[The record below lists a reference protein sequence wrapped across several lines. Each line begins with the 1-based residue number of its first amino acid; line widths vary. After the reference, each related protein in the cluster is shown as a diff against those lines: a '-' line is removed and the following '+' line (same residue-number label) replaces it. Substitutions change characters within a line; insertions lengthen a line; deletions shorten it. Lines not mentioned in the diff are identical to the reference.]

1 MLNSPSGAEDRV
13 YAAIDLETTGLD
25 KDRHRIIEVGAVKF
39 RGEEVLDEFQTYV
52 NPYTQIPQFVRR
64 LTGIKQADVDG
75 APPFAAVSV
84 DLEEFLGNVPV
95 IGHNV
100 AFDVGFL
107 KTNGLPMLNDAYDTW
122 DMASVLL
129 PDASEYSLSL
139 LAKNLGIIHEDPH
152 RALDDA
158 RVTRLV
164 FLELLQHARELD
176 PLVSERIR
184 TIAVRAG
191 WSFGDL
197 LGTYALLRAPGIAG
211 PLDANALSQRLTKPD
226 PIDRPEEEQP
236 LDIER
241 VERMA
246 SPDGMLSKFF
256 PGFEYRPEQKQMISA
271 VARTFDQGGHLMVEG
286 GTGVGKSVAYLL
298 PAILFA
304 VANGRRVVVST
315 NTINLQEQ
323 LLQKDIPALAD
334 ALEQAGEISE
344 GSLRAVSLKG
354 RANYFCIRRWTN
366 LSRSENLST
375 DDARL
380 LSKCLVW
387 LQDTPVGDRGEMNL
401 AGRDW
406 HSWIRVSASDKGY
419 CPGLR
424 QGLCFLRAARERADA
439 AHVIVVNHALLLS
452 DLARGGG
459 LIPEYDH
466 LVVDEAHH
474 LEAEAT
480 RQFGF
485 EVRQDWLEEQL
496 DSIARYLEQ
505 AQIILRTQRLSA
517 QESLRFQQMSTS
529 VQESVP
535 GLRQRWEAMWGL
547 AEEFVMNHRNER
559 DARVQLRINSSAR
572 TQPGWSE
579 VEIGWENCDGA
590 IQQFRGKVEEL
601 FRYLDTLPIESSDP
615 WDTLLSDLGTW
626 LEDFNEVREQ
636 LRTVASADVNNERID
651 WLSVER
657 DSIMVFNSV
666 PLDVGPTLKSGL
678 FDQKESVVLSSAT
691 LTAQGSFDF
700 IRHRLGLEMAEELR
714 VGSPFDYKS
723 STLLAVPEDIPPP
736 NARGYRDVLERCIG
750 QIVRDAGGHT
760 MALFTSHA
768 ALRAAR
774 QTLISTVEDSGIT
787 VLAQGVDGPPHRLMR
802 RFAENPNSVLLGTS
816 SFWEG
821 VDIPS
826 GVMKVLILAR
836 LPFNVPTEPVFA
848 ARGEQYEDPFREF
861 AVPQAVLRFRQ
872 GFGRLIRNAQDRGS
886 VVVLD
891 RRVLNS
897 YYGRQFLDAL
907 PECTVNIGPVASVVE
922 SVKRW

>member
-1 MLNSPSGAEDRV
+1 MVNSSTGAGERV

-39 RGEEVLDEFQTYV
+39 RGNEVLDEFQTYV

-84 DLEEFLGNVPV
+84 DLEEFLGNAPV

-107 KTNGLPMLNDAYDTW
+107 KANGLPMLNDAYDTW

-129 PDASEYSLSL
+129 PDAPEYSLSL

-164 FLELLQHARELD
+164 FLELLQHAKELD
-176 PLVSERIR
+176 PLVAERIR
-184 TIAVRAG
+184 TIAHRAG
-191 WSFGDL
+191 WGFGDL
-197 LGTYALLRAPGIAG
+197 LGGDELLRAPGIAG

-226 PIDRPEEEQP
+226 PISRPEEEQP

-241 VERMA
+241 VEQMA
-246 SPDGMLSKFF
+246 SPDGLLSKFF

-323 LLQKDIPALAD
+323 LLQKDIPALAE
-334 ALEQAGEISE
+334 ALEKAGEIAE

-517 QESLRFQQMSTS
+517 QESLRFQQMSAS

-590 IQQFRGKVEEL
+590 IQQFRSKVEEL
-601 FRYLDTLPIESSDP
+601 FRYLDSLPIESSDP

-626 LEDFNEVREQ
+626 LEDFAEVREQ

-678 FDQKESVVLSSAT
+678 FDQKECVVLSSAT

-714 VGSPFDYKS
+714 VGSPFDYKN
-723 STLLAVPEDIPPP
+723 STLLAVPQDIPPP
-736 NARGYRDVLERCIG
+736 NSRGYRDVLERCIG

-774 QTLISTVEDSGIT
+774 QTLIQTVEDSGIT

-821 VDIPS
+821 VDMPS

-872 GFGRLIRNAQDRGS
+872 GFGRLIRNAHDRGS

-897 YYGRQFLDAL
+897 NYGRHFLDAL

>member
-1 MLNSPSGAEDRV
+1 MNADERV

-25 KDRHRIIEVGAVKF
+25 KERHRIIEIGAVKF
-39 RGEEVLDEFQTYV
+39 RGDEVLDEFETYV
-52 NPYTQIPQFVRR
+52 NPYAQIPQFVQR
-64 LTGIKQADVDG
+64 LTGIRQADVDK
-75 APPFAAVSV
+75 APPFAPVSMQ
-84 DLEEFLGNVPV
+84 LEEFLGDVPV

-107 KTNGLPMLNDAYDTW
+107 RENGLPMPNVAYDTW

-129 PDASEYSLSL
+129 PEASEYSLSL
-139 LAKNLGIIHEDPH
+139 LAKNLGIDPDSPH

-158 RVTRLV
+158 RVTRQV
-164 FLELLQHARELD
+164 FLALLEQARQLD
-176 PLVSERIR
+176 PLVAERIR
-184 TIAVRAG
+184 GIAHRAG

-197 LGTYALLRAPGIAG
+197 LGNDALLRSPGLAG
-211 PLDANALSQRLTKPD
+211 PVDALNLSERLTKPS
-226 PIDRPEEEQP
+226 PLERPKEEQP
-236 LDIER
+236 LDVER
-241 VERMA
+241 VEAMA
-246 SPDGMLSKFF
+246 SAEGLLSKFF

-271 VARTFDQGGHLMVEG
+271 VARTFVEGGHLMVEG

-298 PAILFA
+298 PAILYA
-304 VANGRRVVVST
+304 VANGQRVVVST

-323 LLQKDIPALAD
+323 LLQKDIPALEE
-334 ALEQAGEISE
+334 ALEKAGEISE
-344 GSLRAVSLKG
+344 GQLRAVSLKG

-366 LSRSENLST
+366 LSRSESLST

-387 LQDTPVGDRGEMNL
+387 LQDTPTGDRGEMNL

-406 HSWIRVSASDKGY
+406 QSWIRVSASDKGF

-424 QGLCFLRAARERADA
+424 QGMCFLRAARERAEA

-485 EVRQDWLEEQL
+485 SVSQDWLEEQL
-496 DSIARYLEQ
+496 DGIARYVDQ

-517 QESLRFQQMSTS
+517 QETLRFQQLAAA
-529 VQESVP
+529 VQEAVP

-547 AEEFVMNHRNER
+547 SEEFVMNHRNEYES
-559 DARVQLRINSSAR
+559 RVQLRVSRSAR

-579 VEIGWENCDGA
+579 VEIGWENCDGQIRQ
-590 IQQFRGKVEEL
+590 IQGRVEEL
-601 FRYLDTLPIESSDP
+601 FRYLDALPVEGSDP
-615 WDTLLSDLGTW
+615 WDTLLSDLGSW
-626 LEDFNEVREQ
+626 LEDLGEVREN

-651 WLSVER
+651 WLSQER
-657 DSIMVFNSV
+657 DSNMVFNSV
-666 PLDVGPTLKSGL
+666 PLDVGPTLRSDL
-678 FDQKESVVLSSAT
+678 FDQKECVVLSSAT

-700 IRHRLGLEMAEELR
+700 IRHRLGLESAEELR
-714 VGSPFDYKS
+714 VGSPFDYKR

-736 NARGYRDVLERCIG
+736 NARGYRDVLERCIS

-774 QTLISTVEDSGIT
+774 QTLIRTVEDSGIT

-802 RFAENPNSVLLGTS
+802 RFAENPQSVLLGTS

-821 VDIPS
+821 VDMPS

-848 ARGEQYEDPFREF
+848 ARSEQYEDSFQEF

-872 GFGRLIRNAQDRGS
+872 GFGRLIRNAQDRGA

-891 RRVLNS
+891 RRVLNG
-897 YYGRQFLDAL
+897 YYGRHFLDAL
-907 PECTVNIGPVASVVE
+907 PECTRNVGPVASVVE
-922 SVKRW
+922 SVRRW

>member
-1 MLNSPSGAEDRV
+1 MNADERV

-25 KDRHRIIEVGAVKF
+25 KERHRIIEIGAVKF
-39 RGEEVLDEFQTYV
+39 RGDEVLDEFETYV
-52 NPYTQIPQFVRR
+52 NPYAQIPQFVQR
-64 LTGIKQADVDG
+64 LTGIRQADVDK
-75 APPFAAVSV
+75 APPFAPVSV
-84 DLEEFLGNVPV
+84 QLEEFLGDVPV

-107 KTNGLPMLNDAYDTW
+107 RENGLPMSNVAYDTW

-129 PDASEYSLSL
+129 PEASEYSLSL
-139 LAKNLGIIHEDPH
+139 LAKNLGIDPDSPH

-158 RVTRLV
+158 RVTRQV
-164 FLELLQHARELD
+164 FLALLEQARQLD
-176 PLVSERIR
+176 PLVAERIR
-184 TIAVRAG
+184 AIAHRAG

-197 LGTYALLRAPGIAG
+197 LGNDALLRSPGLAG
-211 PLDANALSQRLTKPD
+211 PVDALNLSERLTKPS
-226 PIDRPEEEQP
+226 PLERPEEEQS
-236 LDIER
+236 LDVER
-241 VERMA
+241 VEAMA
-246 SPDGMLSKFF
+246 SAEGLLSKFF

-271 VARTFDQGGHLMVEG
+271 VARTFAEGGHLMVEG

-298 PAILFA
+298 PAILYA
-304 VANGRRVVVST
+304 VANGQRVVVST

-323 LLQKDIPALAD
+323 LLQKDIPALEE
-334 ALEQAGEISE
+334 ALEKAGEISE
-344 GSLRAVSLKG
+344 GQLRAVSLKG

-366 LSRSENLST
+366 LSRSESLT
-375 DDARL
+375 IDDARL

-387 LQDTPVGDRGEMNL
+387 LQDTPTGDRGEMNL

-406 HSWIRVSASDKGY
+406 QSWIRVSASDKGF

-424 QGLCFLRAARERADA
+424 QGMCFLRAARERAEA

-485 EVRQDWLEEQL
+485 SVSQDWLEEQL
-496 DSIARYLEQ
+496 DGIARYVDQ

-517 QESLRFQQMSTS
+517 QETLRFQQLAAA
-529 VQESVP
+529 VQEAVP

-547 AEEFVMNHRNER
+547 SEEFVMNHRNEYES
-559 DARVQLRINSSAR
+559 RVQLRVSRSAR

-579 VEIGWENCDGA
+579 VEIGWENCDGQIRQ
-590 IQQFRGKVEEL
+590 IQGRVEEL
-601 FRYLDTLPIESSDP
+601 SCYLDALPVEGSDP
-615 WDTLLSDLGTW
+615 WDTLLSDLGSW
-626 LEDFNEVREQ
+626 LEDLAEVREN

-651 WLSVER
+651 WLSQER
-657 DSIMVFNSV
+657 DSNMVFNSV
-666 PLDVGPTLKSGL
+666 PLDVGPTLRSDL
-678 FDQKESVVLSSAT
+678 FDQKECVVLSSAT

-700 IRHRLGLEMAEELR
+700 IRHRLGLEAADELR
-714 VGSPFDYKS
+714 VGSPFDYKR

-736 NARGYRDVLERCIG
+736 NARGYRDVLERCIS

-774 QTLISTVEDSGIT
+774 QTLIRTVEDSGIT

-802 RFAENPNSVLLGTS
+802 RFAENPQSVLLGTS

-821 VDIPS
+821 VDMPS

-848 ARGEQYEDPFREF
+848 ARSEQYEDSFQQF

-872 GFGRLIRNAQDRGS
+872 GFGRLIRNAQDRGA

-891 RRVLNS
+891 RRVLNG
-897 YYGRQFLDAL
+897 YYGRHFLDAL
-907 PECTVNIGPVASVVE
+907 PECTRNVGPVASVVE
-922 SVKRW
+922 SVRRW

>member
-1 MLNSPSGAEDRV
+1 MNADERV

-25 KDRHRIIEVGAVKF
+25 KERHRIIEIGAVKF
-39 RGEEVLDEFQTYV
+39 RGGEVLDEFETYV
-52 NPYTQIPQFVRR
+52 NPYAQIPQFVQR
-64 LTGIKQADVDG
+64 LTGIRQADVDK
-75 APPFAAVSV
+75 APPFAPVSV
-84 DLEEFLGNVPV
+84 RLEEFLGDVPV

-107 KTNGLPMLNDAYDTW
+107 KKNGLPMPNVAYDTW

-129 PDASEYSLSL
+129 PEASEYSLSL
-139 LAKNLGIIHEDPH
+139 LAKNLGIDPDSPH

-158 RVTRLV
+158 RVTRQV
-164 FLELLQHARELD
+164 FLALLEQARQLD
-176 PLVSERIR
+176 PLVAERIR
-184 TIAVRAG
+184 AIAYRAG

-197 LGTYALLRAPGIAG
+197 LGTDALLRSPGLAG
-211 PLDANALSQRLTKPD
+211 PVDALNLSERLTKPS
-226 PIDRPEEEQP
+226 PLERPEEEQP
-236 LDIER
+236 LD
-241 VERMA
+241 VERAEEMA
-246 SPDGMLSKFF
+246 SDKGMLSKFF
-256 PGFEYRPEQKQMISA
+256 PGFEYRPEQKHMISA
-271 VARTFDQGGHLMVEG
+271 VARTFREGGHLMVEG

-298 PAILFA
+298 PAILYA
-304 VANGRRVVVST
+304 VANGQRVVVST

-323 LLQKDIPALAD
+323 LLQKDIPALAK
-334 ALEQAGEISE
+334 ALEQAGEIAE
-344 GSLRAVSLKG
+344 GQLRAVSLKG

-366 LSRSENLST
+366 LSRSESLST

-387 LQDTPVGDRGEMNL
+387 LQDTPSGDRGEMNL

-406 HSWIRVSASDKGY
+406 QSWIRVSASDKGF

-424 QGLCFLRAARERADA
+424 QGMCFLRAARERADA

-474 LEAEAT
+474 LEEEAT

-485 EVRQDWLEEQL
+485 SVAQDWLEEQL
-496 DSIARYLEQ
+496 DSMARYVEQ

-517 QESLRFQQMSTS
+517 PETLRFEQLATA
-529 VQESVP
+529 VHESVP
-535 GLRQRWEAMWGL
+535 VLRARWSSMWDL

-559 DARVQLRINSSAR
+559 DARVQLRISRSAR

-579 VEIGWENCDGA
+579 VEIGWENCDGQ
-590 IQQFRGKVEEL
+590 IQQTRGRVEEM
-601 FRYLDTLPIESSDP
+601 FRYLDALPVEDSDP

-626 LEDFNEVREQ
+626 LEDLGEVREN
-636 LRTVASADVNNERID
+636 LRTVASPDPDNERID
-651 WLSVER
+651 WLNLER
-657 DSIMVFNSV
+657 DSNMVFYSV
-666 PLDVGPTLKSGL
+666 PLDVGPTLRSDL
-678 FDQKESVVLSSAT
+678 FDQKECVVLSSAT

-700 IRHRLGLEMAEELR
+700 IRHRLGLESAEELR
-714 VGSPFDYKS
+714 VGSPFDYKK
-723 STLLAVPEDIPPP
+723 STLLAVAEDIPPP
-736 NARGYRDVLERCIG
+736 NSRGYRDVLERCIS
-750 QIVRDAGGHT
+750 QIVKDAGGHT

-774 QTLISTVEDSGIT
+774 QTLIRTVENSGIT
-787 VLAQGVDGPPHRLMR
+787 VLAQGVDGPPHRLMK

-821 VDIPS
+821 VDLPS
-826 GVMKVLILAR
+826 GVMTVLILAR

-848 ARGEQYEDPFREF
+848 ARSEQYEDPFQQF
-861 AVPQAVLRFRQ
+861 SVPQAVLRFRQ
-872 GFGRLIRNAQDRGS
+872 GFGRLIRNAQDRGA

-891 RRVLNS
+891 RRVLNG
-897 YYGRQFLDAL
+897 YYGRYFLDAL
-907 PECTVNIGPVASVVE
+907 PECTTNIGPMSSVVE

>member
-1 MLNSPSGAEDRV
+1 MLNYSLDAKDRV
-13 YAAIDLETTGLD
+13 YAAVDLETTGLD
-25 KDRHRIIEVGAVKF
+25 KERHRIIEVGAVKF
-39 RGEEVLDEFQTYV
+39 RGDEVLEEFQTYV

-64 LTGIKQADVDG
+64 LTGIRQEDVDR
-75 APPFAAVSV
+75 APPFASVSV
-84 DLEEFLGNVPV
+84 RLEEFLEDVPV

-107 KTNGLPMLNDAYDTW
+107 KENGLTMHNVAYDTW

-129 PDASEYSLSL
+129 PEASEYSLSL
-139 LAKNLGIIHEDPH
+139 LARNLGINPDSPH

-158 RVTRLV
+158 QVTRMV
-164 FLELLQHARELD
+164 FLELLDLARELD
-176 PLVSERIR
+176 PVVAERIR
-184 TIAVRAG
+184 IMAQRAG

-197 LGTYALLRAPGIAG
+197 LGTDALLRPAG
-211 PLDANALSQRLTKPD
+211 FDGPIDANTLSERLTKP
-226 PIDRPEEEQP
+226 PPLERPGKEES
-236 LDIER
+236 LDVER
-241 VERMA
+241 VATMA
-246 SPDGMLSKFF
+246 SAEGLLSKFF

-271 VARTFDQGGHLMVEG
+271 VARTFEQGGHLMVEG

-298 PAILFA
+298 PAILYA
-304 VANGRRVVVST
+304 VSNGKRVVVST

-344 GSLRAVSLKG
+344 GQLRAVSLKG

-366 LSRSENLST
+366 LSSAESIST

-387 LQDTPVGDRGEMNL
+387 LQDTPTGDRGEMNL

-406 HSWIRVSASDKGY
+406 QSWIRVSASDKGF

-424 QGLCFLRAARERADA
+424 QGMCFLRAARERAEA

-452 DLARGGG
+452 DIQRGGG

-466 LVVDEAHH
+466 LVIDEAHH

-496 DSIARYLEQ
+496 DSVARHMEQ
-505 AQIILRTQRLSA
+505 AEMLLKTQRLSA
-517 QESLRFQQMSTS
+517 QETLRFQQLTS
-529 VQESVP
+529 AVHEAVPSV
-535 GLRQRWEAMWGL
+535 RERWEAMWRL

-559 DARVQLRINSSAR
+559 DSRIQLRISQSAR

-579 VEIGWENCDGA
+579 VEIGWENCDVQL
-590 IQQFRGKVEEL
+590 QQIWGRVGEL
-601 FRYLDTLPIESSDP
+601 SRYLNSLPVEVSDP
-615 WDTLLSDLGTW
+615 WETLLSDLSSW
-626 LEDFNEVREQ
+626 LEDLGEVREQ
-636 LRTVASADVNNERID
+636 LRTVANADPENERID
-651 WLSVER
+651 WLNQER

-666 PLDVGPTLKSGL
+666 PLDVGPALRSDL
-678 FDQKESVVLSSAT
+678 FDRKECVVLSSAT

-700 IRHRLGLEMAEELR
+700 IRHRLGLEAAEELR
-714 VGSPFDYKS
+714 VGSPFDYKK
-723 STLLAVPEDIPPP
+723 STLLAVPADIPPP
-736 NARGYRDVLERCIG
+736 NARGYRDALERCIG

-774 QTLISTVEDSGIT
+774 QTLIRTVEDSGIA

-802 RFAENPNSVLLGTS
+802 RFAENPRSVLLGTS

-821 VDIPS
+821 VDMPS

-848 ARGEQYEDPFREF
+848 ARSEQYEGSFQQF

-872 GFGRLIRNAQDRGS
+872 GFGRLIRNAQDRGA

-891 RRVLNS
+891 RRVLNRN
-897 YYGRQFLDAL
+897 YGRHFLDAL
-907 PECTVNIGPVASVVE
+907 PECETNIGPVASVVE
-922 SVKRW
+922 SVRRW

>member
-1 MLNSPSGAEDRV
+1 MNSPLNSDEGV

-25 KDRHRIIEVGAVKF
+25 SDRDRIIEIGAVKF

-64 LTGIKQADVDG
+64 LTGIRQADVDK

-84 DLEEFLGNVPV
+84 GLEEFLGDAPV

-107 KTNGLPMLNDAYDTW
+107 KANGLPMLNTAYDTW

-129 PDASEYSLSL
+129 PDAPEYSLPL
-139 LAKNLGIIHEDPH
+139 LSKNLGIYPESSH

-158 RVTRLV
+158 RVTRRV
-164 FLELLQHARELD
+164 FLALLEQAKDLD
-176 PLVSERIR
+176 PMVAEQIR
-184 TIAVRAG
+184 VMAYRAG
-191 WSFGDL
+191 WPFGDL
-197 LGTYALLRAPGIAG
+197 LKGDGLLRPAG
-211 PLDANALSQRLTKPD
+211 FPSPLDSAALAERLTKPT
-226 PIDRPEEEQP
+226 PVERPEEEQP
-236 LDIER
+236 LDIDG

-246 SPDGMLSKFF
+246 SADGLLSKHF
-256 PGFEYRPEQKQMISA
+256 PGFEYRPEQKQMISS
-271 VARTFDQGGHLMVEG
+271 VARAFDEGGHLMVEG

-366 LSRSENLST
+366 LSRSDSLST

-387 LQDTPVGDRGEMNL
+387 LQDTPTGDRGEMNL

-406 HSWIRVSASDKGY
+406 QSWIRVSASDKGF

-424 QGLCFLRAARERADA
+424 QGQCFLRAARERAEA
-439 AHVIVVNHALLLS
+439 AHVIVVNHSLLLS
-452 DLARGGG
+452 DIGRGGG

-474 LEAEAT
+474 LEEAAT

-496 DSIARYLEQ
+496 DSVARYLEQ
-505 AQIILRTQRLSA
+505 AQVILRAQRLSV
-517 QESLRFQQMSTS
+517 QETLRFQEMHAS

-535 GLRQRWEAMWGL
+535 GLRQRWESMWDL

-559 DARVQLRINSSAR
+559 DGRIQLRINSGAR

-601 FRYLDTLPIESSDP
+601 FRYLDTLPVENSDP
-615 WDTLLSDLGTW
+615 WETLLSDLGSW
-626 LEDFNEVREQ
+626 LEDLAEVREQ
-636 LRTVASADVNNERID
+636 LRTVASADLEGERID
-651 WLSVER
+651 WLSQDR
-657 DSIMVFNSV
+657 DSIMVFNSA
-666 PLDVGPTLKSGL
+666 PLDVGQRLRNHL
-678 FDQKESVVLSSAT
+678 FDQKECVVLSSAT

-700 IRHRLGLEMAEELR
+700 IRDRLGLEGAEELR
-714 VGSPFDYKS
+714 VGSPFDYKK
-723 STLLAVPEDIPPP
+723 STLLAVPQDIPPP
-736 NARGYRDVLERCIG
+736 NARGYRDALERCIG
-750 QIVRDAGGHT
+750 QIVRNAGGHT

-768 ALRAAR
+768 AIRAAR
-774 QTLISTVEDSGIT
+774 HTLIRTVEDSGIT

-802 RFAENPNSVLLGTS
+802 RFAENPKSVLLGTS

-821 VDIPS
+821 VDLPS
-826 GVMKVLILAR
+826 GVMKVLVLAR

-848 ARGEQYEDPFREF
+848 ARSEQYEDSFREY

-872 GFGRLIRNAQDRGS
+872 GFGRLIRNEQDRGA

-891 RRVLNS
+891 RRVLNG
-897 YYGRQFLDAL
+897 YYGRHFLDAL